1 MNDLFA
7 TIIKEAIR
15 RKIKSSESFDEL
27 KKEICG
33 HFGVTA
39 PRNANIRDFYE
50 QSLALGNSKD
60 FSRGRKKAEL
70 LLLKKILKS
79 KNVRTLSGVA
89 VVAVLTKQYPCRGKC
104 LYCPTEK
111 EMPKSYLSNEPAVM
125 RAITVNF
132 DPYRQVQKRLRALEI
147 NGHDIDKIEL
157 IVMGG
162 TFSDLP
168 KKYQYNFIAECYR
181 AANNYSLDVRRLKN
195 QRRRTSTLLREQ
207 KRNET
212 AKHRIIGLTPETRPD
227 TLDEKEIN
235 FYRELGATRVEIG
248 VQSIFDDVLKRNRRG
263 HDVAQTIK
271 ATKLLK
277 NAGFK
282 VSYHMMPG
290 LLGSNF
296 KKDLKM
302 FKEIFSNPDFQP
314 DLIKIYPCV
323 VTRNSDLY
331 KLWKLGKYKALTN
344 KNAEKLICEIKKF
357 VPPYVRISRLIR
369 DIPAT
374 SIVAGPNISNLRQ
387 LIQNKG
393 IKCNCIRCR
402 EIRGNYNTKDKITL
416 NRIDYNASG
425 GKEIYLE
432 YVSPDHRKLYSVM
445 RLRIASPYRRP
456 TSTKKKTSDVN
467 GFAVIRE
474 VHTYGKLLNLGAKNK
489 NSPQHAGLGKKLI
502 IEAEKIAKKEFNCQ
516 KISVIAGIGVREYY
530 RNLGYKLKNTYM
542 TKNI

>member
-1 MNDLFA
+1 MRDQ
-7 TIIKEAIR
+7 TP
-15 RKIKSSESFDEL
+15 L
-27 KKEICG
+27 KKEQQ
-33 HFGVTA
+33 H
-39 PRNANIRDFYE
+39 N
-50 QSLALGNSKD
+50 
-60 FSRGRKKAEL
+60 
-70 LLLKKILKS
+70 
-79 KNVRTLSGVA
+79 
-89 VVAVLTKQYPCRGKC
+89 
-104 LYCPTEK
+104 EK
-111 EMPKSYLSNEPAVM
+111 
-125 RAITVNF
+125 
-132 DPYRQVQKRLRALEI
+132 
-147 NGHDIDKIEL
+147 
-157 IVMGG
+157 
-162 TFSDLP
+162 
-168 KKYQYNFIAECYR
+168 
-181 AANNYSLDVRRLKN
+181 
-195 QRRRTSTLLREQ
+195 
-207 KRNET
+207 

-402 EIRGNYNTKDKITL
+402 EIRGNYTTKDKITL